1 MEQEILDNYIK
12 SGKIASEAREYG
24 KSLIKI
30 GASLLEVSDLIEK
43 KIIELGGEMAF
54 PAQISL
60 NDIAAHYCADHDDKT
75 VFKKGDVCKLDIGVH
90 VDGYVA
96 DTACT
101 VDLGDNSELIK
112 ASEEALNNAIKI
124 IKPGV
129 SLGEIGR
136 VINETIQKHNLSPIR
151 NLSGH
156 GVGRYII
163 HGPPTIPNFDTGDK
177 TELNEDDI
185 IAIEPFATNGAGII
199 YETDKSDIF
208 SMVSKKPV
216 RSPITREILK
226 DIEKYNDLPFTTRW
240 LLKKYPLFKVSFALR
255 ELMQIGVIRN
265 YPPLPDKSHGLVSQA
280 EHTIIV
286 RDKPIVTTL

>member
-12 SGKIASEAREYG
+12 AGKIASEAREYG
-24 KSLIKI
+24 KSLIKK

-43 KIIELGGEMAF
+43 KIEELGGELAF
-54 PAQISL
+54 PVQISL

-75 VFKKGDVCKLDIGVH
+75 VFKQGDICKLDIGVH

-101 VDLGDNSELIK
+101 VDLGDNSDLVK
-112 ASEEALNNAIKI
+112 ASEDALNNAIKL

-129 SLGEIGR
+129 TLGEIGAA
-136 VINETIQKHNLSPIR
+136 IEESIKKYNLNPIR

-163 HGPPTIPNFDTGDK
+163 HGNPTIPNFDTGDD
-177 TELNEDDI
+177 TELKENDI
-185 IAIEPFATNGAGII
+185 IAIEPFATNGSGLI
-199 YETDKSDIF
+199 YETDKANIF
-208 SMVSKKPV
+208 SMVEKRPV
-216 RSPITREILK
+216 RSPITREVLK
-226 DIEKYNDLPFTTRW
+226 EIEKYNDLPFTTRW
-240 LLKKYPLFKVSFALR
+240 LAKKYPLFKVSFALR
-255 ELMQIGVIRN
+255 ELMQMGVIRN

-286 RDKPIVTTL
+286 RDEPIVITK